1 MAKNHPPAWPVYGIV
16 VPLLSSLIS
25 ECAYV
30 LPLKN
35 GIIRVRAFVW
45 QKSLTSAVLN
55 IFGINNAKLI
65 NFTEILLLF
74 FQTKNHDFAIKS
86 QFSVNYFYQNT
97 KLIFKYRKI

>member
-55 IFGINNAKLI
+55 IFGINNAVLI

-74 FQTKNHDFAIKS
+74 FRNKNRNFAVKL
-86 QFSVNYFYQNT
+86 QFSSNYFHGCA
-97 KLIFKYRKI
+97 KLMFKYRDI